1 MQQIEHGLWQYIYI
15 YTYIYILYQAP
26 QLSLNRFCLQPFISA
41 GGFLHSCYTFHLG
54 PAWLLYPAPALLA
67 LRPARPAHWPFAALR
82 AGGFP
87 LCLFCMGGRSHFTS
101 TLPCAPHGCQGFL
114 DIPQGAE
121 SGPAGKCDRG
131 SEKQSWGNSF
141 L

>member
-1 MQQIEHGLWQYIYI
+1 MHLK
-15 YTYIYILYQAP
+15 TKSFLP
-26 QLSLNRFCLQPFISA
+26 PTLPLCKCTH
-41 GGFLHSCYTFHLG
+41 GFLHSCYFPCTLALHG
-54 PAWLLYPAPALLA
+54 SCPAHALLA

-82 AGGFP
+82 SGGFP
-87 LCLFCMGGRSHFTS
+87 LCLFCMGGRSPFTS
-101 TLPCAPHGCQGFL
+101 TLPCAPHDCQGFL
-114 DIPQGAE
+114 DIPQRAE